1 MTGVGSSTD
10 GTALAEGGARPEER
24 TTAGGESLTGRH
36 VVISGGG
43 SGIGA
48 AVARDMVAAGAAVTV
63 LGRNRAKLES
73 LGLDHVV
80 CDVTD
85 PGAVSAALDSAR
97 RMHGPIQVAVANAGA
112 VISAPFVTADPGD
125 VRAMLDVNLLG
136 VIHLWQYAVSD
147 MLDADW
153 GRLIAVASTAGL
165 KGYAYV
171 SGYCASKHAVVGL
184 TRSVALELAD
194 TGVTVNAVCP
204 GYVDTP
210 MLAESIDTVAARTGM
225 DRDRVAARLQAV
237 NPQGRFVSAGEVAG
251 AVHWLCSNSARSVN
265 GHALALSGG
274 EI

>member
-1 MTGVGSSTD
+1 MTGAGPSTD
-10 GTALAEGGARPEER
+10 GAAVAEGGARPEER
-24 TTAGGESLTGRH
+24 AAAGREALTGRH

-97 RMHGPIQVAVANAGA
+97 RVHGPIQVAVANAGA
-112 VISAPFVTADPGD
+112 VISAPFVTADLGD

-147 MLDADW
+147 MLDAGW

-251 AVHWLCSNSARSVN
+251 TVHWLCSNSARSVN

>member
-1 MTGVGSSTD
+1 MTGAGSTTH
-10 GTALAEGGARPEER
+10 GVAVAEGGVRPEQR
-24 TTAGGESLTGRH
+24 ATAAGEALTGRH

-48 AVARDMVAAGAAVTV
+48 AIARAMVETGAAVTV

-85 PGAVSAALDSAR
+85 PGAVSGALDAAR
-97 RMHGPIQVAVANAGA
+97 RIHGPIQVAVANAGA
-112 VISAPFVTADPGD
+112 VISAPFTTADPGD

-136 VIHLWQYAVSD
+136 VIHLWQHGVHD
-147 MLDADW
+147 MLDAGW

-184 TRSVALELAD
+184 TRSVAQELAT

-210 MLAESIDTVAARTGM
+210 MLGESIDTIVARTGM
-225 DRDRVAARLQAV
+225 DRDGVAARLRAV
-237 NPQGRFVSAGEVAG
+237 NPQGRFISAAEVAG
-251 AVHWLCSNSARSVN
+251 AVRWLCSDSARSVN

-274 EI
+274 ET